1 MTSRQLAEWAEEVY
15 SLPTKPDNYKL
26 LDSDYIFDPNM
37 SVNWNISQVDKHN
50 LEYMKKC
57 QDLRSIR
64 DSEIDKWKKCLI
76 SYIQSNVNRSITES
90 QAEVI
95 YSKAYED
102 GHAYGFHDV
111 MINVDELIE
120 FVNEL
125 C

>member
-1 MTSRQLAEWAEEVY
+1 MTSRQLAEWAEKVY
-15 SLPTKPDNYKL
+15 SLPTKPDNQKL

-37 SVNWNISQVDKHN
+37 SVNWNISQVDKYN

-57 QDLRSIR
+57 EDLRSIR
-64 DSEIDKWKKCLI
+64 NSEIDKWKKSLI

-90 QAEVI
+90 QAQVI
-95 YSKAYED
+95 YSKAYQD
-102 GHAYGFHDV
+102 GHAFGYNEV
-111 MINVDELIE
+111 MINVDELID